1 MVTSC
6 IWSNVAY
13 QSIGN
18 RLSKTHHDV
27 QGAGSLEEAW
37 GCVVRSFLR
46 LSPRFLASDRDP
58 PETPGLLKS
67 ELEAVLT
74 LLVCAFA
81 AYVTADRAIG
91 APPPALSPHL
101 YASITFP
108 FSFYL
113 LS

>member
-1 MVTSC
+1 MLKGLNLGYVLH
-6 IWSNVAY
+6 WFNVAY

-18 RLSKTHHDV
+18 RLSKTRHDV

-81 AYVTADRAIG
+81 AYVTAGYCLIRHS
-91 APPPALSPHL
+91 ALS
-101 YASITFP
+101 
-108 FSFYL
+108 
-113 LS
+113 